1 MVLPMKLPL
10 STAVAERL
18 EWLGRVGSTNDALR
32 ERATGPDAVGWPDL
46 SVVATDT
53 QTQGRGRLGREW
65 IAPAGKCL
73 AVSVLLRQPVGE
85 GSSLPPDSLGWLPLL
100 AGAAMTQVVRSLVD
114 SEAGHATT
122 VHHHPV
128 VSLKWPNDV
137 LIDGAKVSGILSELV
152 PEAGVIVGA
161 GLNVSLAESELP
173 VATATSLLLAGVN
186 HASLDA
192 ALAGYLINLARLYR
206 DLVRFDGDAVASGLH
221 ALVTALCGTLGS
233 PVRAELPGG
242 DIVSGIAREI
252 DELGRIGIDRDSDG
266 RRIVVA
272 AGDITHL
279 RVH

>member
-1 MVLPMKLPL
+1 MKLPL

-18 EWLGRVGSTNDALR
+18 EWLPRVGSTNDALR
-32 ERATGPDAVGWPDL
+32 ERAMGPDAAAWPDL

-53 QTQGRGRLGREW
+53 QTQGRGRLGRTW
-65 IAPAGKCL
+65 TAPAGRCL
-73 AVSVLLRQPVGE
+73 AVSVLLRQPVDGP
-85 GSSLPPDSLGWLPLL
+85 SDLSPDSLGWLPLM
-100 AGAAMTQVVRSLVD
+100 AGAAMTQVVRSLV
-114 SEAGHATT
+114 EGEVGHATS

-152 PEAGVIVGA
+152 PSTGVIIGA
-161 GLNVSLAESELP
+161 GLNVSLTESELP
-173 VATATSLLLAGVN
+173 VPTATSLLLAGVS

-206 DLVRFDGDAVASGLH
+206 DFVRFDGDAVQSGLH
-221 ALVTALCGTLGS
+221 GLVTALCGTLGR
-233 PVRAELPGG
+233 PVLAELPGG
-242 DIVSGIAREI
+242 EVVSGIAREI

-266 RRIVVA
+266 WRVVVA

-279 RVH
+279 KV

>member
-1 MVLPMKLPL
+1 MVLAMKLPL
-10 STAVAERL
+10 SSAVAERL
-18 EWLGRVGSTNDALR
+18 EWLPRVGSTNDALR
-32 ERATGPDAVGWPDL
+32 ERATGPDAAGWPDL

-73 AVSVLLRQPVGE
+73 AVSVLLRQPVGT
-85 GSSLPPDSLGWLPLL
+85 GSFLPPDSLGWLPLM

-114 SEAGHATT
+114 GEAGHATT

-152 PEAGVIVGA
+152 PDVGVIIGA
-161 GLNVSLAESELP
+161 GLNVSLADSELP

-206 DLVRFDGDAVASGLH
+206 DLVRFGGDAVRSGLH
-221 ALVTALCGTLGS
+221 ALVSALCGTLGS
-233 PVRAELPGG
+233 PVLAELPGG
-242 DIVSGIAREI
+242 EVVSGIAREI

-266 RRIVVA
+266 WRIVVS

-279 RVH
+279 KVH

>member
-10 STAVAERL
+10 STAVSERF
-18 EWLGRVGSTNDALR
+18 EWLPRAGSTNDELR
-32 ERATGPDAVGWPDL
+32 ERATGPDAGAWPDL
-46 SVVATDT
+46 SVVATDI
-53 QTQGRGRLGREW
+53 QTRGRGRLGRAW

-73 AVSVLLRQPVGE
+73 AVSVLLRQPTGT
-85 GSSLPPDSLGWLPLL
+85 GSSLPPDSLGWLPLM
-100 AGAAMTQVVRSLVD
+100 AGAAMTQVVRSLV
-114 SEAGHATT
+114 EGEVGHATS

-152 PEAGVIVGA
+152 PETGVIIGA
-161 GLNVSLAESELP
+161 GLNISLTESELP
-173 VATATSLLLAGVN
+173 VDTATSLLLAGVN
-186 HASLDA
+186 HASIDA
-192 ALAGYLINLARLYR
+192 ALAGYLINVARLYR
-206 DLVRFDGDAVASGLH
+206 DLVRADGDAVESGLH
-221 ALVTALCGTLGS
+221 ALVTALCGSLGS

-242 DIVSGIAREI
+242 EVVTGIARQI

-266 RRIVVA
+266 GRVVVA

>member
-1 MVLPMKLPL
+1 MKLPL
-10 STAVAERL
+10 SSAVAERL
-18 EWLGRVGSTNDALR
+18 EWLPRVGSTNDALR
-32 ERATGPDAVGWPDL
+32 ERATGPDAAAWPDL

-53 QTQGRGRLGREW
+53 QTEGRGRLGRTW

-73 AVSVLLRQPVGE
+73 AVSVLLRQPIGA
-85 GSSLPPDSLGWLPLL
+85 SALPPDSLGWLPLM
-100 AGAAMTQVVRSLVD
+100 AGGAMTKVVRSLIDGEV
-114 SEAGHATT
+114 GHATS

-152 PEAGVIVGA
+152 PSVGVIVGA
-161 GLNVSLAESELP
+161 GLNISLAENELP
-173 VATATSLLLAGVN
+173 VATATSLRLAGVA

-192 ALAGYLINLARLYR
+192 ALAGYVINLSRLYR
-206 DLVRFDGDAVASGLH
+206 DFVRFEGDAVASGLH

-233 PVRAELPGG
+233 PVLAELPGG
-242 DIVSGIAREI
+242 EVVSGIAREI

-266 RRIVVA
+266 WRVVVA

-279 RVH
+279 KV